1 MDTAKTGAYLASLRK
16 NAGMTQQDAAD
27 RLGVSNKTISK
38 WESGG
43 GFPDI
48 TILPALAEL
57 YGVTADDILAGETVR
72 NSSGGGQVA
81 QYLARRGELRWRIGF
96 SAAVLFLLAA
106 ILSHLYYWA
115 WLALAG
121 SAAAVWIGWSRC
133 TGDDLRRRLVMLLP
147 CAILLVYFLL
157 LYFHPAFLLAT
168 ALMADY
174 KNGSSVVYYLTDILC
189 WDMLLLLC
197 CGPRRCGGAD
207 GGICC
212 PGPIFGSWLSCGWSL
227 WPRSSSTGSWLCRPH
242 WPMPPPAIRP
252 TSEAIWR
259 FSRISPPP
267 CFSCMC
273 RRSPWGLPFWRWQ
286 SLRRQ
291 SGGSRGQPGRHPAP
305 CKRKPMA
312 VSPVP
317 WQWDAPRNNM
327 SDENTGRRPGM
338 RAPARIFAACMR
350 VT

>member
-1 MDTAKTGAYLASLRK
+1 M
-16 NAGMTQQDAAD
+16 
-27 RLGVSNKTISK
+27 
-38 WESGG
+38 
-43 GFPDI
+43 
-48 TILPALAEL
+48 
-57 YGVTADDILAGETVR
+57 R

-189 WDMLLLLC
+189 WDMLLLLLPPVY
-197 CGPRRCGGAD
+197 GLLRAAAVRWSGRRYL
-207 GGICC
+207 
-212 PGPIFGSWLSCGWSL
+212 LS
-227 WPRSSSTGSWLCRPH
+227 RPYF
-242 WPMPPPAIRP
+242 RV
-252 TSEAIWR
+252 
-259 FSRISPPP
+259 
-267 CFSCMC
+267 
-273 RRSPWGLPFWRWQ
+273 
-286 SLRRQ
+286 
-291 SGGSRGQPGRHPAP
+291 
-305 CKRKPMA
+305 MA
-312 VSPVP
+312 VLWLVSLAEELVHWIVALPPTLAYAATSYPSYFRSYLALQQDFSATLLFLHVP
-317 WQWDAPRNNM
+317 KITVGAALLALAV
-327 SDENTGRRPGM
+327 TAAAVRRKQG
-338 RAPARIFAACMR
+338 AARQASGA
-350 VT
+350 V

>member
-174 KNGSSVVYYLTDILC
+174 KNGSSVVYYLTDMLC
-189 WDMLLLLC
+189 
-197 CGPRRCGGAD
+197 
-207 GGICC
+207 
-212 PGPIFGSWLSCGWSL
+212 
-227 WPRSSSTGSWLCRPH
+227 
-242 WPMPPPAIRP
+242 
-252 TSEAIWR
+252 
-259 FSRISPPP
+259 
-267 CFSCMC
+267 
-273 RRSPWGLPFWRWQ
+273 
-286 SLRRQ
+286 
-291 SGGSRGQPGRHPAP
+291 
-305 CKRKPMA
+305 
-312 VSPVP
+312 
-317 WQWDAPRNNM
+317 
-327 SDENTGRRPGM
+327 
-338 RAPARIFAACMR
+338 
-350 VT
+350 

>member
-81 QYLARRGELRWRIGF
+81 QYLARRGELRCRIGF

-133 TGDDLRRRLVMLLP
+133 TSDDLRRRLVMLLP

-157 LYFHPAFLLAT
+157 LYFHPAFRLAT

-174 KNGSSVVYYLTDILC
+174 KNGSSVVYYLTDMLC
-189 WDMLLLLC
+189 WDMLLLLLPPVY
-197 CGPRRCGGAD
+197 GLLRAAAVRWSGRRYL
-207 GGICC
+207 
-212 PGPIFGSWLSCGWSL
+212 LS
-227 WPRSSSTGSWLCRPH
+227 RPYF
-242 WPMPPPAIRP
+242 RV
-252 TSEAIWR
+252 
-259 FSRISPPP
+259 
-267 CFSCMC
+267 
-273 RRSPWGLPFWRWQ
+273 
-286 SLRRQ
+286 
-291 SGGSRGQPGRHPAP
+291 
-305 CKRKPMA
+305 MA
-312 VSPVP
+312 VLWLVSLAEELVHWIVALPPTLAYAATSYPSYFRSYQALQQDFSATLLFLHVP
-317 WQWDAPRNNM
+317 KITVGAVLLALAV
-327 SDENTGRRPGM
+327 TAAAVRRKQG
-338 RAPARIFAACMR
+338 AARQASGT
-350 VT
+350 V